1 MTTTGRT
8 TDKVGENPVKRVE
21 KPALA
26 ERSVRWHRPRSS
38 RLRARLPDAHA
49 TAAKSRS
56 ISPSTVR
63 WKQTSSSSSSTAAI
77 FCSVARPG
85 VCAPLSRRED
95 RRVRRAGGGCDLL
108 LR

>member
-38 RLRARLPDAHA
+38 RLRA
-49 TAAKSRS
+49 T
-56 ISPSTVR
+56 T
-63 WKQTSSSSSSTAAI
+63 
-77 FCSVARPG
+77 
-85 VCAPLSRRED
+85 
-95 RRVRRAGGGCDLL
+95 
-108 LR
+108 